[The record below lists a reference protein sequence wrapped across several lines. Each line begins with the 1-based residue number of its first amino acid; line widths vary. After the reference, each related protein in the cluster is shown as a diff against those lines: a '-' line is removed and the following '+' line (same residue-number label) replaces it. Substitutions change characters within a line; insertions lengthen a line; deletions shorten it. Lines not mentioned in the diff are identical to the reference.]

1 MAYEAEEWEPEAGS
15 KVESRDEDEGKEE
28 GNPPLGEEKENT
40 PSTDVKLQLKSGILM
55 YAYQ

>member
-1 MAYEAEEWEPEAGS
+1 M
-15 KVESRDEDEGKEE
+15 KSRDEDEGKEE